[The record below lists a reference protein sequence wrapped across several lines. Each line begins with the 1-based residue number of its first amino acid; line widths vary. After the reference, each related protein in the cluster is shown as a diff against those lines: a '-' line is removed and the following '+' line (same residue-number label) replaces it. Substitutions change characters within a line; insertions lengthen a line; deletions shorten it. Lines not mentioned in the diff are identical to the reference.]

1 MIVPNAD
8 LVSNQVTNWTRG
20 NSVGRVIVPVGVA
33 YGSDLVRVQEIL
45 LEVAEDH
52 PLVLANPAPA
62 VLFRAF
68 GPSRLEFEIRAIL
81 RDINF
86 VVAVQ
91 SEMNND
97 IARRFNAEGIE
108 IPFPQQ
114 DLWLKNPEALRPET
128 S

>member
-1 MIVPNAD
+1 
-8 LVSNQVTNWTRG
+8 
-20 NSVGRVIVPVGVA
+20 VGRVIVPVGVA

-45 LEVAEDH
+45 QEIAEDH

-97 IARRFNAEGIE
+97 IARRFEAEGIE

-114 DLWLKNPEALRPET
+114 DLWLKNPEALHEQAE
-128 S
+128 SES